1 MKKLLLSAALFVGA
15 FSANAQIAD
24 GSVAPNF
31 TATDQFGTSHT
42 LSTILAAG
50 KTVIIDVSATW
61 CGPCWGYHETH
72 ALRDIYNAYGPD
84 GSDEVMVFYV
94 EGDAATTT
102 ADLNGTGTNTQ
113 GDWVTG
119 TPYPILDN
127 AAIKTAYQVT
137 AYPTIFRICPDGFV
151 YEIGQPTA
159 AQIKADINSACGA
172 LTGVTNHIEVEG
184 SEIAMCSTTGDAV
197 VTFDNYGTNAVT
209 SGTVILKEN
218 GTQVAT
224 TPFSGNVAQFGT
236 GTVTFSGLAFNL
248 ASAYTVEMT
257 AVNGA
262 APFNGSLTVD
272 NMSLVSANL
281 TGTNITVKVYT
292 DNYPAETAWQIRNSA
307 TNALIA
313 SGGPY
318 IGAARPASGG
328 PDALQTKTQSV
339 TLPAGT
345 NCYKVI
351 MTDTYGDGFGYGT
364 NPAGQFGMEIVNGS
378 NTILNLDLGN
388 FGPAITRDAAM
399 KTNGT
404 SSIGELA
411 IEGLNIYPNPTSD
424 VLNVSFEAVNSDYVV
439 TMLDLQGRVV
449 ATQNHTSLNGAQTL
463 SIPVSEFAKGSYIVT
478 ISTNGVSTS
487 QNVIIK

>member
-24 GSVAPNF
+24 GSVAPDF

-94 EGDAATTT
+94 EGDASTTT
-102 ADLNGTGTNTQ
+102 ADLNGTGGNTQ

-127 AAIKTAYQVT
+127 ATIADAYQIT
-137 AYPTIFRICPDGFV
+137 YFPTVYRICPDGLV
-151 YEIGQPTA
+151 YEIGSLTA
-159 AQIKADINSACGA
+159 AQIKADINAACGA
-172 LTGVTNHIEVEG
+172 LTGVTNHVEVEG

-224 TPFSGNVAQFGT
+224 TPFSGNVAQFAT
-236 GTVTFSGLAFNL
+236 GTVTFLGLTFNL
-248 ASAYTVEMT
+248 ASAYSVEMT
-257 AVNGA
+257 SVNGS

-281 TGTNITVKVYT
+281 SGFPIVVKVNT
-292 DNYPAETAWQIRNSA
+292 DNYPSEISWKIKNSA
-307 TNALIA
+307 GAVVA

-318 IGAARPASGG
+318 QPGTDDQWGGGGA
-328 PDALQTKTQSV
+328 DANTVKIHNV
-339 TLPAGT
+339 TLPT
-345 NCYKVI
+345 VTDCYSVVFE
-351 MTDTYGDGFGYGT
+351 DGFGDGW
-364 NPAGQFGMEIVNGS
+364 GLGS
-378 NTILNLDLGN
+378 TAHGIDILSGSTTVFSQSVGN
-388 FGPAITRDAAM
+388 FGTALTRNAAL
-399 KTNGT
+399 KTDVSVSG
-404 SSIGELA
+404 
-411 IEGLNIYPNPTSD
+411 IEDILSTTFRIYPNPASD
-424 VLNVSFEAVNSDYVV
+424 VLNVSFEAVSGDYVV

-463 SIPVSEFAKGSYIVT
+463 SIPVSEFAKGSYLVSVT
-478 ISTNGVSTS
+478 SQGITRS
-487 QNVIIK
+487 QNVVIK

>member
-24 GSVAPNF
+24 GSPAPDF
-31 TATDQFGTSHT
+31 TATDQFGNSHT

-61 CGPCWGYHETH
+61 CGPCWGYHNTH

-102 ADLNGTGTNTQ
+102 ADLNGTGGNTQ

-127 AAIKTAYQVT
+127 AAIATAYEIT
-137 AYPTIFRICPDGFV
+137 YFPTIYRICPDGLV
-151 YEIGQPTA
+151 YEIGQLTA
-159 AQIKADINSACGA
+159 AQIKADINAACGA
-172 LTGVTNHIEVEG
+172 LTGVTNHVQVEG
-184 SEIAMCSTTGDAV
+184 SEIAMCSTNGDAV
-197 VTFDNYGTNAVT
+197 VTFDNYGTNAIT
-209 SGTVILKEN
+209 SGTMILKEN
-218 GTQVAT
+218 GAQVAT
-224 TPFSGNVAQFGT
+224 TPFSGNVAQFAV
-236 GTVTFSGLAFNL
+236 GTVTFPAMAFNL
-248 ASAYTVEMT
+248 ASTYTVEMT
-257 AVNGA
+257 LVNGS
-262 APFNGSLTVD
+262 APFNGALTVD

-281 TGTNITVKVYT
+281 TGANITVKVYT
-292 DNYPAETAWQIRNSA
+292 DNYPSETAWEIRNSA
-307 TNALIA
+307 TNALVA

-318 IGAARPASGG
+318 IGAGGTASGG
-328 PDALQTKTQSV
+328 PDALQTKTHSV

-351 MTDTYGDGFGYGT
+351 MTDVYGDGFGYGT
-364 NPAGQFGMEIVNGS
+364 NPAGQYGMEIVSGS
-378 NTILNLDLGN
+378 NTIINLNLGN
-388 FGPAITRDAAM
+388 FGAVMTRDAAM
-399 KTNGT
+399 KTDGT
-404 SSIGELA
+404 SAIGELEA
-411 IEGLNIYPNPTSD
+411 VNFNVYPNPASD